1 MKGLDLD
8 LPLEEAR
15 AISNDKIIKEIEYF
29 QRDYAPAE
37 PAGDIEPTLRATVV
51 QLSERSQRLEHYL
64 RAFPKLIVLQFK
76 KRFLEDRLR
85 NDRLLLLGM
94 QSGTELLFCGS
105 ILCRG
110 WRMQLQDAIVVSRE
124 EYQFLV
130 ALSLELSLSCLFLDP
145 AYN

>member
-51 QLSERSQRLEHYL
+51 QLSERSQSLEHYL
-64 RAFPKLIVLQFK
+64 RTFPKLIV
-76 KRFLEDRLR
+76 RFSFNSKSAFWRIVCEMTGCSPGQNCCSAEEAFCAVGGGCSYR
-85 NDRLLLLGM
+85 
-94 QSGTELLFCGS
+94 TPLLF
-105 ILCRG
+105 
-110 WRMQLQDAIVVSRE
+110 SRE